1 MSSRK
6 QYNGRFK
13 AQVALEAI
21 KNQRTIGEIASEYGV
36 HSSQIHKW
44 KKHVLDELP
53 IIFSDNRRKEQQDS
67 EKLQDELY
75 QQIGKLKVQLDWVK
89 KKVGLLS

>member
-21 KNQRTIGEIASEYGV
+21 KNQRTIGEIASGGTFQPNTQVEEAY
-36 HSSQIHKW
+36 
-44 KKHVLDELP
+44 
-53 IIFSDNRRKEQQDS
+53 
-67 EKLQDELY
+67 
-75 QQIGKLKVQLDWVK
+75 
-89 KKVGLLS
+89 VG

>member
-53 IIFSDNRRKEQQDS
+53 NVFSDNRRTEQQDG

-75 QQIGKLKVQLDWVK
+75 QQIGKLKVELDWVK

>member
-21 KNQRTIGEIASEYGV
+21 KNQRTIGEIASEYGI

-44 KKHVLDELP
+44 KKHMLDELP
-53 IIFSDNRRKEQQDS
+53 NVFSDNRRKEQQDS

-75 QQIGKLKVQLDWVK
+75 QQIGKLKVELDWVK